1 MSTLIRWFFKILFLP
16 VRGVLHMIAF
26 VLKLVLMLGSVA
38 TTIIFFLFALGAAAS
53 AILGDYTTAALA
65 LGIGLLFKF
74 LPYIGAAAIA
84 VLLTAAELLKRLT
97 NAQPFEGFE
106 GGNYNEA

>member
-1 MSTLIRWFFKILFLP
+1 MKTLIRWFFKLLFLP
-16 VRGVLHMIAF
+16 IRGILHVLAF
-26 VLKLVLMLGSVA
+26 VLKLALMLGTMA
-38 TTIIFFLFALGAAAS
+38 TTIIFLLFALGAAAS

-74 LPYIGAAAIA
+74 LPYIGAAVIA
-84 VLLTAAELLKRLT
+84 VLLTAAELLKRFTST
-97 NAQPFEGFE
+97 NPFEGFE